1 MPITS
6 QLAQWLREKADELDA
21 KDFPELMGGAA
32 IKEVIAALTLSEP
45 GRFAV
50 VMEIEQ
56 EPATGLNAQ
65 FLVRDGKYA
74 VIARGST
81 LADCYKDYL
90 SRREPKEEVQP
101 MEAVEQALVGTTE
114 PF

>member
-6 QLAQWLREKADELDA
+6 QLSKWLREKADELDA
-21 KDFPELMGGAA
+21 TDFPEIMGGAS
-32 IKEVIAALTLSEP
+32 IKEVIAALTLSEK
-45 GRFAV
+45 GHFSV
-50 VMEIEQ
+50 VMEIERDSGGKLKA
-56 EPATGLNAQ
+56 E
-65 FLVRDGKYA
+65 FLIRGEKYN
-74 VIARGST
+74 VIAKGDT
-81 LADCYKDYL
+81 MADCYKDYL